1 MVWEQDIVFTVK
13 TDQILQRGLSFS
25 ISRTIELDGL
35 DVNKVVTLTVIN

>member
-13 TDQILQRGLSFS
+13 TDQIQGGLSFS

-35 DVNKVVTLTVIN
+35 DVNKDMTLTVIN